1 MGEEAARAFGTA
13 SARRHCL
20 SSFLYTATV
29 LPPATPFPQALTST
43 AKPSRARYIAAVL
56 PAGPAP
62 TTTAFLPAYSV
73 EGATAVAVVEGTEA
87 EDAVPPGAAELKR
100 RREKSEGA

>member
-1 MGEEAARAFGTA
+1 MLNAILLNILTISSPFLPPPPA
-13 SARRHCL
+13 SAPA
-20 SSFLYTATV
+20 F
-29 LPPATPFPQALTST
+29 PPALTST

>member
-1 MGEEAARAFGTA
+1 MGKSKRKTA
-13 SARRHCL
+13 LIVHILVHGQC
-20 SSFLYTATV
+20 TVV
-29 LPPATPFPQALTST
+29 LPSAPAFPPALTST

-87 EDAVPPGAAELKR
+87 EDVVPPGATELR
-100 RREKSEGA
+100 RRQKSEGA